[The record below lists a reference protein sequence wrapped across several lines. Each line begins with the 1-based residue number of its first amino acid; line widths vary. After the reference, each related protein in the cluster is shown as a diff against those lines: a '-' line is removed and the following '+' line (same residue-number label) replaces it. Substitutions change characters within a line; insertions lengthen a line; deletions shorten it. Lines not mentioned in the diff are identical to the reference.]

1 MVLLEAMARGVAVV
15 ASDVPGP
22 REILNDGTTG
32 LLFTAGSAPELA
44 KALTELTQTAFRA
57 RLGKAGRAFIEE
69 ERMTTAHSAAR
80 HAALYEHLISESS
93 LQR

>member
-22 REILNDGTTG
+22 REIIDDGATG

-44 KALTELTQTAFRA
+44 QALAQLTQTAFRN
-57 RLGKAGRAFIEE
+57 RLGRAGRAFVEE

-80 HAALYEHLISESS
+80 HAALYEHLLSASS